1 MISLLKKIKI
11 NPLFWFV
18 IGIGMLTGYFREVIM
33 IFSIVLIHELGHGI
47 AAQHFKWRIRKIEL
61 LPFGGVAEVEEYGN
75 RPLKEEFI
83 VLIAG
88 PLQHIW
94 LIGLSYLMIH
104 FSFWTQTDHQMFITH
119 NLMILL
125 FNLLPIWPLDG
136 GKLMYLMLSTKLPF
150 QKSLV
155 TTLKSSIVL
164 LGFFSLISIYLFPFH
179 LNLWIVIVFLIYS
192 HYFEWKQRN
201 YAYMRFLMERYYQNH
216 QPFAETVPVPV
227 LEKLTVQEVLKL
239 FRRGVKHK
247 VIIDDGSFAPKKIIP
262 EKAVL
267 KAFFEE
273 EKARFMISSL
283 APPICSKKLKNGIIY

>member
-1 MISLLKKIKI
+1 MLSLLKKIKI

-18 IGIGMLTGYFREVIM
+18 IGIGILTGYFREVIM
-33 IFSIVLIHELGHGI
+33 IFTIVLIHELGHSV
-47 AAQHFKWRIRKIEL
+47 AAQHFNWRIRKIEL

-83 VLIAG
+83 VLISG

-94 LIGLSYLMIH
+94 LMGLSFLLLH
-104 FSFWTQTDHQMFITH
+104 FNFWTNTDHQLFIAH

-136 GKLMYLMLSTKLPF
+136 GKLMYLFLSTKLSF

-164 LGFFSLISIYLFPFH
+164 LGFLSVISIYLLPFH
-179 LNLWIVIVFLIYS
+179 LNLWIVIIFLFFS

-201 YAYMRFLMERYYQNH
+201 YAYMRFLMERYYRNYQR
-216 QPFAETVPVPV
+216 FEETTLVPVSDQ
-227 LEKLTVQEVLKL
+227 LTVQEVLRL

-247 VIIDDGSFAPKKIIP
+247 VIIDDGSYAPKTIIP

-283 APPICSKKLKNGIIY
+283 IQPICR

>member
-1 MISLLKKIKI
+1 MLLLLKKIKI

-18 IGIGMLTGYFREVIM
+18 IGIGILTGYFREVIM
-33 IFSIVLIHELGHGI
+33 IFTIVLIHELGHSV
-47 AAQHFKWRIRKIEL
+47 AAQHFNWKIRKIEL
-61 LPFGGVAEVEEYGN
+61 LPFGGVAEVEEFGN

-94 LIGLSYLMIH
+94 LIALSYLMLH
-104 FSFWTQTDHQMFITH
+104 FNFMAYTDHQLFITH

-136 GKLMYLMLSTKLPF
+136 GKLMYLFFSTKLSF
-150 QKSLV
+150 QKGLM
-155 TTLKSSIVL
+155 TTLKISIVL
-164 LGFFSLISIYLFPFH
+164 LGFFSVMSIYLFPFH
-179 LNLWIVIVFLIYS
+179 LNLWIVIIFLISS

-201 YAYMRFLMERYYQNH
+201 YAYMRFLMERYYQDY
-216 QPFAETVPVPV
+216 QPFEETTRVCVPGR
-227 LEKLTVQEVLKL
+227 LTVQEVLRL

-262 EKAVL
+262 ERVIL

-273 EKARFMISSL
+273 EKARFAISSL
-283 APPICSKKLKNGIIY
+283 APPICRKNLKNGIII